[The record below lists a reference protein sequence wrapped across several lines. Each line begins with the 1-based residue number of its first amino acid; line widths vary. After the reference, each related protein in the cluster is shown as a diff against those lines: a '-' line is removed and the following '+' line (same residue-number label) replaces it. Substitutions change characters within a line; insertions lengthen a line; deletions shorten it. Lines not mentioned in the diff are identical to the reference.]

1 MKLLDRFEDVIEA
14 EEIARQLEALG
25 IPAYVSA
32 TNSHLFGR
40 IQTGALKVAVW
51 IVLNHQ
57 FADAKAYLED
67 DSHLVTTGLSVAEMA
82 EIQEQTSDYAF
93 RFFNRALLFGVLTI
107 LAFVA
112 VTGWYWIKQ
121 GG

>member
-14 EEIARQLEALG
+14 EEVARQLEALG

-57 FADAKAYLED
+57 FEDAKAYLED